1 MRGQACSYRVWYD
14 EVMLARVQSFLLMGI
29 DASPCEVEVDLDE
42 RDVKT
47 SSTVVGLPDIAVRE
61 SVERVKSA
69 LVNCGYR
76 APGGRLVVNLAPA
89 DVRKEGPVYD
99 LAMAVGL
106 LVAQGVVGRES
117 SGRASVAG
125 PSGDPLDYRGLLF
138 AGELALDGRLRP
150 VRGVIAMTALAKQV
164 GARGVV
170 VPAENGAE
178 AAVVDGIDV
187 HPARTLAE
195 VVGLLRGDLASSP
208 IAPVDVAG
216 MIESSTAEIDFAEVR
231 GQEAAKRALTIAAAG
246 GHNLL
251 MLGPPGTGKSMMAK
265 ALPGILPRL
274 TPSEALEVTRIY
286 SAAGKLGASGEHAA
300 GLVTRRPV
308 RAPHH
313 TASTPAIIG
322 GGIIPKPGEIS
333 LAHHGVLFLDELA
346 EFPRNVLDTM
356 RQPLEDG
363 GITIAR
369 SHSAVRFPAR
379 FMLLAAMNPTPKGTM
394 PDTEWGRKE
403 MERYLSRISG
413 PLIDRVDIHIE
424 VPAVPWKQLSG
435 EARGTSSAEMRARVL
450 AARERQRARQGEKPN
465 AALSGKELDGLAV
478 LDAAAQATLGQAMT
492 ELGLSARA
500 YDKVRR
506 VARTIADLDGATG
519 ESLGIGH
526 IAEAVGYRL
535 LDRKR

>member
-1 MRGQACSYRVWYD
+1 
-14 EVMLARVQSFLLMGI
+14 MLARVQSFLLTGI

-117 SGRASVAG
+117 SGRGGAVS
-125 PSGDPLDYRGLLF
+125 SSDPLDYRGLLF

-150 VRGVIAMTALAKQV
+150 VRGVIAMTALAKQA

-187 HPARTLAE
+187 HPVRTLAE
-195 VVGLLRGDLASSP
+195 VVGLLRGDLAASP
-208 IAPVDVAG
+208 IAPVNVAEL
-216 MIESSTAEIDFAEVR
+216 IESSTAEIDFAEVR

-274 TPSEALEVTRIY
+274 TPGEALEVTRIY
-286 SAAGKLGASGEHAA
+286 SAAGKLGANTEHSA
-300 GLVTRRPV
+300 GLVTKRPV
-308 RAPHH
+308 RSPHH

-379 FMLLAAMNPTPKGTM
+379 FMLVAAMNPTPKGTM

-403 MERYLSRISG
+403 MERYLSRVSG

-435 EARGTSSAEMRARVL
+435 EARGTSSSEMRERVL

-465 AALSGKELDGLAV
+465 AALSGKELDRLAV

-506 VARTIADLDGATG
+506 VARTIADLEGAAG
-519 ESLGIGH
+519 ETLGTGH

-535 LDRKR
+535 LDRKS